1 MFKLSR
7 SNHVNFASIFKKGKN
22 ILNELPA
29 VKSRRRWQKINNFLK
44 YLSIALILLCG
55 IIIIFF
61 SVHFVNVNLIL
72 SRYLAGHKNVVNA
85 VLLLRS
91 GDHEQALR
99 LAKFAANDFGES
111 LDIAEEYSDNYLV
124 KRTGFFSGQLNDLFY
139 LLGAGELMAQ
149 AVEGAADYQA
159 ILEEALGD
167 EKLFGTEAVIERADI
182 LKRIHSFEPDLN
194 GIRANI
200 DLALS
205 KLDKIEFIGILWLIR
220 DKTPVLGERLREIRD
235 YIDRA
240 ALASGIIPPL
250 LGYPEEARYL
260 LVFEDTGEL
269 WPTGGRMKNFGVLRI
284 KNGEIIDLKTYGV
297 EEFSALTHS
306 ETPIS
311 APESLKSYRQ
321 DGPWTIKDA
330 NWSLDWPSA
339 SGQII
344 DFVGNNKYLRDLGFN
359 GAIAVMPQFL
369 SDLLVLHGPVKIND
383 REYDKS
389 DVALL
394 FNRENSYDIG
404 PLIMSL
410 RKSIGNGSLAEIK
423 EAYDITIENLEK
435 KNILVNFFKEELEQ
449 AVAGNNWAGAI
460 QKNASSDYLAV
471 IDTNMGVVSDE
482 VMNRGIDYRVEE
494 REKGL
499 YADLYINY
507 AHNGSE
513 GEYEGLVQVFVPL
526 GSRFT
531 EFTGLEDGTIVTRQE
546 SNSCGGGFDKMVL
559 AGLFRVKPEEI
570 RQVHLSYKL
579 PSMFDLEPGGYYTLR
594 IQKQPGNDTRQ
605 LTVDVNLLN
614 KVKSY
619 KPTGYDSYR
628 EGDGRIKWQMDFDAD
643 RIFFVGL

>member
-1 MFKLSR
+1 MFKLSG

-29 VKSRRRWQKINNFLK
+29 VKRLNRWQKINNFLK
-44 YLSIALILLCG
+44 YLSIALILLCA
-55 IIIIFF
+55 IVLIFF

-72 SRYLAGHKNVVNA
+72 SRYLTGHKNAVNA
-85 VLLLRS
+85 ALLLGN
-91 GDHEQALR
+91 GDHEQAFR
-99 LAKFAANDFGES
+99 LAKFAANDFSES
-111 LDIAEEYSDNYLV
+111 LEIAEEYSGSYLV
-124 KRTGFFSGQLNDLFY
+124 KKTRFFSGQLNDLFY
-139 LLGAGELMAQ
+139 LLGAGELMAR
-149 AVEGAADYQA
+149 AIEGAADYQA
-159 ILEEALGD
+159 ILGEALGD
-167 EKLFGTEAVIERADI
+167 QKLFSTSAVIERTDI
-182 LKRIHSFEPDLN
+182 LQRIHSFEPDLN

-205 KLDKIEFIGILWLIR
+205 KLEKIEFIGVLWLIK
-220 DKTPVLGERLREIRD
+220 DKTADLEVRLKEVRD

-240 ALASGIIPPL
+240 ARVSGTIPPL

-297 EEFSALTHS
+297 EEFSALTDS
-306 ETPIS
+306 QTPVS
-311 APESLKSYRQ
+311 APESLKLYRQ
-321 DGPWTIKDA
+321 NGPWTIKDA

-344 DFVGNNKYLRDLGFN
+344 DFVGNNKYLRDLGFT

-369 SDLLVLHGPVKIND
+369 SDLLTLNGPIKIND
-383 REYDKS
+383 REYDES
-389 DVALL
+389 DMALL

-404 PLIMSL
+404 PLVVSL
-410 RKSIGNGSLAEIK
+410 RKSIGNGSLAGIK

-435 KNILVNFFKEELEQ
+435 KNILVNFFKEELGR
-449 AVAGNNWAGAI
+449 AVASNNWDGAI

-471 IDTNMGVVSDE
+471 VDTNLGDVGDL
-482 VMNRGIDYRVEE
+482 VMNRGIEYRVEE
-494 REKGL
+494 KEKGL
-499 YADLYINY
+499 YADLYLNY

-531 EFTGLEDGTIVTRQE
+531 EFTGLEDGTVVTRQE

-559 AGLFRVKPEEI
+559 AGLFRVKPGEI
-570 RQVHLSYKL
+570 KQVHLSYKL
-579 PSMFDLEPGGYYTLR
+579 PSFFNLEPGGYYTLR
-594 IQKQPGNDTRQ
+594 IQKQPGNHTRQ

-628 EGDGRIKWQMDFDAD
+628 EGDGRIKWQMEFDAD